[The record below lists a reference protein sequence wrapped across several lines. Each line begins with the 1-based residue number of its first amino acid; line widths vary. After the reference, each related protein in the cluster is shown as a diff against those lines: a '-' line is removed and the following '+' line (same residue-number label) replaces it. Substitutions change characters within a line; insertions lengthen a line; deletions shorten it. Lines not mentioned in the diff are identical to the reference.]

1 MITLILRNKLISLG
15 LISILLFSCTKEEE
29 AFIPLCPDGEC
40 DAIMQLPYPQD
51 SEGNYLVDLDWDG
64 EYWPRFDIEVL
75 AEETSPEYWYNGEP
89 HIIAEFDTDSY
100 WVMGDSLSITFPLY
114 KPWVGLE
121 TQWGDPI
128 PVGEQ
133 TIYLSQFQGQILPLV
148 QKSEILF
155 NNGYSKRIV
164 GPVPREFEN
173 DTIKIFMKVTWD
185 GGVTTETKTYE
196 ENFIVF

>member
-15 LISILLFSCTKEEE
+15 LLSIFLFSCTKEEE

>member
-1 MITLILRNKLISLG
+1 MNTLMLRNKLISLG
-15 LISILLFSCTKEEE
+15 LLSILLFSCTKEEE

-40 DAIMQLPYPQD
+40 DAVMQLPYPQD

>member
-1 MITLILRNKLISLG
+1 MITLMLRNKLISLG
-15 LISILLFSCTKEEE
+15 LLSILLFSCTKEEE

>member
-1 MITLILRNKLISLG
+1 MITLMLRNKLISLG
-15 LISILLFSCTKEEE
+15 LLSILLFSCTKEEE

-40 DAIMQLPYPQD
+40 DAVMQLPYPQD

>member
-15 LISILLFSCTKEEE
+15 LLSILLFSCTKEEE

>member
-1 MITLILRNKLISLG
+1 MLRNKLISLG
-15 LISILLFSCTKEEE
+15 LLSILLFSCTKEEE